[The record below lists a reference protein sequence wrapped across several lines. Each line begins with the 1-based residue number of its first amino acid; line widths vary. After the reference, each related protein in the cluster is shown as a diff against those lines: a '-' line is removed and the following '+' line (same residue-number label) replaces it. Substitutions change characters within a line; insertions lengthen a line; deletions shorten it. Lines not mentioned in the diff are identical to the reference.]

1 MHNGKLTGP
10 FDGFSTPDWDY
21 IREIAT
27 KKALTMRSQGFIHP
41 ATLVP
46 SELEYAEGYKAV
58 IDVLHKKMKTIQ
70 DQPQNDQR
78 KESYEDPD

>member
-1 MHNGKLTGP
+1 MHKGNLTGP

-27 KKALTMRSQGFIHP
+27 KKALIMRSQGFIHP

-46 SELEYAEGYKAV
+46 SELEYAEGNKAV
-58 IDVLHKKMKTIQ
+58 MDVLHSKMKPIQ
-70 DQPQNDQR
+70 DQQQNAQR

>member
-27 KKALTMRSQGFIHP
+27 KKALTMRSQGFFHP

-46 SELEYAEGYKAV
+46 SELEYAEGYKA
-58 IDVLHKKMKTIQ
+58 IMDVLHS
-70 DQPQNDQR
+70 QNETNSKISHMIDQR
-78 KESYEDPD
+78 KEIL